1 MCEWE
6 LFLLEAYLHP
16 VMDELINV
24 SYLVTLFDEAPKVIM
39 EFIYIQFQQ
48 QGVRERERENVLI
61 SVETDNKKASKLYM
75 SNKKYLQCL
84 PMWYYS
90 LNTA

>member
-39 EFIYIQFQQ
+39 EFIYI
-48 QGVRERERENVLI
+48 
-61 SVETDNKKASKLYM
+61 
-75 SNKKYLQCL
+75 
-84 PMWYYS
+84 
-90 LNTA
+90 